1 LQSVV
6 DSLTAK
12 ILDLENEIQSLKDK
26 ADKELKEM
34 QARLL
39 KKEEKAIEKAA
50 PMNQPSGPQVKQ
62 AEKQIEKV
70 IPIYQSSGPQ
80 VKQVEKQIEIP

>member
-39 KKEEKAIEKAA
+39 KKEENPIEKDA
-50 PMNQPSGPQVKQ
+50 PMIQPSGPKVKQ
-62 AEKQIEKV
+62 AEKQIE
-70 IPIYQSSGPQ
+70 IP
-80 VKQVEKQIEIP
+80 

>member
-34 QARLL
+34 QAKLL
-39 KKEEKAIEKAA
+39 KKEEKPIEKAA

-62 AEKQIEKV
+62 AEKQIEKEV
-70 IPIYQSSGPQ
+70 PMNQSSG
-80 VKQVEKQIEIP
+80 EIP